1 MRSFASPRAQSDFDI
16 SRRPVEEQEAVAR
29 FGRRTPVS
37 RITSGVQAPR
47 TNSVD
52 RGLDGWTIF
61 LLGALVAGL
70 MGMMLGGALS
80 V

>member
-1 MRSFASPRAQSDFDI
+1 M
-16 SRRPVEEQEAVAR
+16 
-29 FGRRTPVS
+29 
-37 RITSGVQAPR
+37 VQAPR